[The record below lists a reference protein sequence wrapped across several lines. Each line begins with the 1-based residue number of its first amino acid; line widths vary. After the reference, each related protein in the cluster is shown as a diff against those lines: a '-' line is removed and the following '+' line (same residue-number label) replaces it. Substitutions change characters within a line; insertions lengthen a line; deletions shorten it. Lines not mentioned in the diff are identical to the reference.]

1 MLSCQR
7 VLVAARVGMIS
18 RSVGC
23 AMRSAAIVAR
33 LVISR
38 RYADSPR
45 NLMGKRVRQAAVA
58 KAAANVARIA
68 AMATR
73 ATAVDNL
80 DIEDLIALMCVVVVE
95 SEVT

>member
-7 VLVAARVGMIS
+7 VLIAARVDMIS

-23 AMRSAAIVAR
+23 AMRSAAAIVAR
-33 LVISR
+33 LVVSR
-38 RYADSPR
+38 KYADSPR

-58 KAAANVARIA
+58 KPAANV

-73 ATAVDNL
+73 AAAVDNL

-95 SEVT
+95 REVT